1 METETKPFLKTELS
15 QIQTAHILVEEL
27 KSSMDHFAYITKRYH
42 VPDTLVLIYT
52 QEDISQ
58 QLCESL
64 RLSDVVE
71 SIHINGSYFNF
82 IFLPFT
88 DEVNSYTFVKHIEK
102 EKLNNIKSFVYFKEL
117 EHNITSEYNF
127 INSFLFEIEKKET
140 FF

>member
-15 QIQTAHILVEEL
+15 QIQTTHILVEEL
-27 KSSMDHFAYITKRYH
+27 KSTMDHFSYITKRYH
-42 VPDTLVLIYT
+42 VPVTLVLIYT
-52 QEDISQ
+52 QEEISQ

-64 RLSDVVE
+64 RVSDVVE

-88 DEVNSYTFVKHIEK
+88 DEVNSYTFLKHFEK
-102 EKLNNIKSFVYFKEL
+102 DKLKNIKSFVYFKEL

>member
-42 VPDTLVLIYT
+42 VPVTLVLIYT